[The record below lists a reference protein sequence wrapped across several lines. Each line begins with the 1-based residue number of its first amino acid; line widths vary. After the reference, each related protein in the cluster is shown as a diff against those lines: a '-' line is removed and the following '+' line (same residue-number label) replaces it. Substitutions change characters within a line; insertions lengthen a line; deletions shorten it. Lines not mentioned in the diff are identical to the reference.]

1 MTANSRISNLINSQV
16 PFFVK
21 NDHQKFVT
29 FIQKYYEFLEQT
41 DGVLD
46 VKDNIVSFNDI
57 DYVTR
62 NNRQTITYQFPT
74 SLINTAAVQNNANTG
89 KMGIPYIV
97 LGMSVSTPNT
107 NYTGVDRALYDFLA
121 TGASNTANLADSYAD
136 ITRNKIVSSTDAG
149 QWLSY
154 TVNGTTGNA
163 ARDLFAANV
172 VAEMI
177 STQNTYPGYFSR
189 DLFNYTTVTANSST
203 SATSLEIQLQEKLY
217 DTFLKLFPKDMRVD
231 KTLLLKH
238 AKEFYL
244 SRGSEKS
251 IRFLMNILFGQENIS
266 FYYPKTDV
274 LKASDG
280 KWYIQ
285 KSLKINSTKING
297 ASNNSIFGLEKF
309 VNTSVKG
316 NTSGATATVERIDRF
331 YEGGTLV
338 DEIVISNIRGT
349 FTNGEE
355 IFTLFNN
362 SDYTV
367 GTASANIFGGIL
379 NTVTVVN
386 PGANYNVGD
395 PVIIES
401 SSGSGAN
408 VQVARV
414 SSGNIASISVLQ
426 GGAGYQNNNS
436 LLITGGGG
444 SGANGYISLVQ
455 PDGAIHP
462 NTYNI
467 YYTQIYLEEN
477 TPINNT
483 IYSNLVS
490 SITDPANNWIA
501 NSLSSFVY
509 ANTGPA
515 KTIVI
520 TNPGSGFTSKP
531 SISVLANTRI
541 KELGVLGRMKINN
554 GGVGYQIGD
563 TIQITN
569 VPGGYGTG
577 AAGNVTNVAANGMI
591 TGVYFKE
598 VPGHIIGG
606 AGYSTDSLPTASVIS
621 ANGSAYGANISVV
634 DILGTGGEYIIA
646 NTTLGAIERLIII
659 DKGSG
664 YLTAPTM
671 NLTQIGD
678 GTATANATIIEGVY
692 SYPGRYL
699 NDDGMLSTY
708 NFLQDRDYYQNFSYV
723 IKLQASVES
732 YRQALKN
739 LIHPAGMKMFGS
751 YVYDNNNESYNVF
764 ATATDVGR
772 SSTKS
777 KTYVKTGNTINIAYA
792 SHGLSV
798 NSNVGLTF
806 ISGGSKNV
814 KNGIYTVT
822 STNTNHFLVVQ
833 PRSGISSISIINPG
847 ALYNSNSFIVFSS
860 ENGKTANASYTVNTN
875 GSIVSVKLLDYG
887 AYYSTTPIA
896 TANGSNSVPATFA
909 VTLNHYANNTSGTVN
924 VSTLLS

>member
-16 PFFVK
+16 PFFVR

-29 FIQKYYEFLEQT
+29 FIEKYYEFLEQT

-57 DYVTR
+57 DYLAR
-62 NNRQTITYQFPT
+62 NNAETITYEFPT

-97 LGMSVSTPNT
+97 LGMAVNNPNT
-107 NYTGVDRALYDFLA
+107 VYTGVDRALYDFLA

-136 ITRNKIVSSTDAG
+136 ITRNKIITSQDAA
-149 QWLSY
+149 QWLFY
-154 TVNGTTGNA
+154 TVNGTTGNS
-163 ARDLFAANV
+163 ARDLFAANI
-172 VAEMI
+172 VATMI
-177 STQNTYPGYFSR
+177 STQNNSPGYFSR
-189 DLFNYTTVTANSST
+189 DLFNYNIVTANSST
-203 SATSLEIQLQEKLY
+203 SSTPLETLLEEKLY
-217 DTFLKLFPKDMRVD
+217 ATFLKLFPKDMKVD

-251 IRFLMNILFGQENIS
+251 IRFLMNILFGQEDVS
-266 FYYPKTDV
+266 FYYPKNDV
-274 LKASDG
+274 LRASDG
-280 KWYIQ
+280 KWYVQ
-285 KSLKINSTKING
+285 QSLKITDTKING
-297 ASNNSIFGLEKF
+297 VSNSNISGLEKF
-309 VNTSVKG
+309 ASTSVRG
-316 NTSGATATVERIDRF
+316 NTSGATATIERVDRF

-338 DEIVISNIRGT
+338 NELVISNLKGT
-349 FTNGEE
+349 FTNGEQV
-355 IFTLFNN
+355 FTLFNN

-379 NTVTVVN
+379 NTVTVTN
-386 PGANYNVGD
+386 PGAGYNVGD
-395 PVIIES
+395 PVIIQS
-401 SSGSGAN
+401 STGSGAN

-414 SSGNIASISVLQ
+414 SSGNIASISVLE
-426 GGAGYQNNNS
+426 GGAGYQNNNY
-436 LLITGGGG
+436 LLVSGGGG
-444 SGANGYISLVQ
+444 SGANGYVSLVN
-455 PDGAIHP
+455 PDGLTHP

-467 YYTQIYLEEN
+467 YFSQIYLEAN
-477 TPINNT
+477 TAINNT
-483 IYSNLVS
+483 KYSNLVS

-515 KTIVI
+515 RTIVI
-520 TNPGSGFTSKP
+520 TSPGSGFTSVP
-531 SISVLANTRI
+531 SISILANTRI
-541 KELGVLGRMKINN
+541 KELGILGRMKIND
-554 GGVGYQIGD
+554 GGLGYQIGD
-563 TIQITN
+563 TIDIIN
-569 VPGGYGTG
+569 VPGGYGVG
-577 AAGNVTNVAANGMI
+577 AAANVTNVAANGRI
-591 TGVYFKE
+591 TSVYFKE

-606 AGYSTDSLPTASVIS
+606 AGYSEEFLPTTNVIS
-621 ANGSAYGANISVV
+621 ANASAYGANIAVTH
-634 DILGTGGEYIIA
+634 ILGVGGSFITA
-646 NTTLGAIERLIII
+646 NTTLGAIERLIIF
-659 DKGSG
+659 DRGSG

-732 YRQALKN
+732 YRQALKA
-739 LIHPAGMKMFGS
+739 LIHPAGMKMFGE
-751 YVYDNNNESYNVF
+751 YIYDNNNESYNLV

-772 SSTKS
+772 STIKST
-777 KTYVKTGNTINIAYA
+777 TYVKTGNTVNIAYT

-798 NSNVGLTF
+798 NSNVALTF

-814 KNGIYTVT
+814 KNGIYRVT

-833 PRSGISSISIINPG
+833 PRSGIASISIINPG

-860 ENGKTANASYTVNTN
+860 ENGKTANASYTKNTQ

-887 AYYSTTPIA
+887 AYYSTEPTA

-909 VTLNHYANNTSGTVN
+909 VTLNHYANTTSGTVN
-924 VSTLLS
+924 VAILLS